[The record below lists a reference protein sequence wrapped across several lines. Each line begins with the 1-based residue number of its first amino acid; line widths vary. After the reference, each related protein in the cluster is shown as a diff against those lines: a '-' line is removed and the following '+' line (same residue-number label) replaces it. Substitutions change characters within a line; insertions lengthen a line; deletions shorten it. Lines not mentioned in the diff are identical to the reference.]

1 MRLRRRGG
9 ARATR
14 VVAPTPPVILTE
26 DDHLAIIGLG
36 GVGANEARHVD
47 SRVRAAGRAGSSRWG
62 QRPLCARGGGPGS
75 PLPPSGQER
84 PLRARG
90 GGDMGH
96 ESEGAAS

>member
-1 MRLRRRGG
+1 MRVVVLEAPMRLRRPGG
-9 ARATR
+9 ALATR

-47 SRVRAAGRAGSSRWG
+47 SRVRAAGRAGSSR
-62 QRPLCARGGGPGS
+62 RPLC
-75 PLPPSGQER
+75 
-84 PLRARG
+84 ARG

-96 ESEGAAS
+96 EGEGATS